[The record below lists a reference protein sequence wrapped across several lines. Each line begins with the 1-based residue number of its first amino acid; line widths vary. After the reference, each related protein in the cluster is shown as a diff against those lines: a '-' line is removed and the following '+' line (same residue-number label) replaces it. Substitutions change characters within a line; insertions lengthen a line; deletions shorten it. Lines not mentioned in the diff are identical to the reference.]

1 MSDTDLIVL
10 GWARSAVAPVGG
22 ALAGCAAHELGAPVV
37 TALLAHCGVRA
48 DQVDA
53 LVAGNALGAGGNP
66 ARMVALAAGL
76 PDGCAALSVD
86 TQCCAGLD
94 AVGVA
99 AGLLATGGASLVVA
113 GGVEAWSRAPLR
125 LHRPLRPDDAP
136 RPYARPAFAPDP
148 ARDPDLLAAAAAH
161 ARSQRLTRVRQDA
174 FAMLSHARTLDAR
187 AALTDEI
194 VPVAG
199 LLADSYA
206 RRLDAVRVARLPLAM
221 GTPTAAIVPVRPLNG
236 GASKGD
242 AAAPADEGSGHT
254 VASGIAVGRD
264 SAHAAADDDYGQSR
278 LAVAPQ
284 ADGAAFVVLTTRAAA
299 RQAGWRARAVWR
311 GSVALGVAPEQPM
324 LAAEAAARRL
334 LQRQGLRIDDV
345 VVLELHDA
353 FAAQALAFAD
363 AFGIAPERLNR
374 RGGGLGRGHP
384 IGASGAVSLV
394 RLLADLARDEASGAL
409 GLVAVAGA
417 GGIGSAALL
426 ERV

>member
-1 MSDTDLIVL
+1 MADTDLIVL
-10 GWARSAVAPVGG
+10 GWARSAIAPVGG
-22 ALAGCAAHELGAPVV
+22 ALAGCVPHELGAPVV
-37 TALLAHCGVRA
+37 RALLARCGVRA

-94 AVGVA
+94 AVGMA
-99 AGLLATGGASLVVA
+99 AGLLATGGASVVVA

-136 RPYARPAFAPDP
+136 LPYARPAFAPDP
-148 ARDPDLLAAAAAH
+148 ARDPDLLAAAADYACAH
-161 ARSQRLTRVRQDA
+161 RLARRRQDA

-187 AALTDEI
+187 AALAGEI

-199 LLADSYA
+199 LCADSYA
-206 RRLDAVRVARLPLAM
+206 RRLDETRVARLPLA
-221 GTPTAAIVPVRPLNG
+221 TAQARAAGRGQG
-236 GASKGD
+236 GAP
-242 AAAPADEGSGHT
+242 AAS
-254 VASGIAVGRD
+254 
-264 SAHAAADDDYGQSR
+264 DYGQSR

-299 RQAGWRARAVWR
+299 RQAGWCARAMWR
-311 GSVALGVAPEQPM
+311 GGVALGVAPEQPM

-334 LQRQGLRIDDV
+334 LQRHGRRIGDLA
-345 VVLELHDA
+345 VLELHDA

-394 RLLADLARDEASGAL
+394 RLLADLDRDEAPGAL

>member
-22 ALAGCAAHELGAPVV
+22 ALAGCGPHELGAPVV
-37 TALLAHCGVRA
+37 TALLARCGVRA
-48 DQVDA
+48 DRVDA

-99 AGLLATGGASLVVA
+99 AGLLATGGATLVVA

-136 RPYARPAFAPDP
+136 RPYDRPAFAPDP

-161 ARSQRLTRVRQDA
+161 ARSQRLTRVSQDA

-187 AALTDEI
+187 AALAEEI

-199 LLADSYA
+199 VRADSYA
-206 RRLDAVRVARLPLAM
+206 RRLDAARVARLPLAV
-221 GTPTAAIVPVRPLNG
+221 GAQAAPVVPGRPVDDAVPPVRPFHD
-236 GASKGD
+236 AAVPAD
-242 AAAPADEGSGHT
+242 AAADH
-254 VASGIAVGRD
+254 
-264 SAHAAADDDYGQSR
+264 GQSR

-284 ADGAAFVVLTTRAAA
+284 ADGAAFVLLTTRAAA
-299 RQAGWRARAVWR
+299 RLAGWRARAVWR

-324 LAAEAAARRL
+324 LAAEAATRRL
-334 LQRQGLRIDDV
+334 LRRHGLCIGDLA
-345 VVLELHDA
+345 VLELHDA
-353 FAAQALAFAD
+353 FAAQALAFAA
-363 AFGIAPERLNR
+363 AFDIAPERLNR

-394 RLLADLARDEASGAL
+394 RLLADLERDEAPGAL

-417 GGIGSAALL
+417 GGIGSAALF